1 MKKISIKHLHNLQN
15 EALRGL
21 DFYAE
26 ELTILQHRLEEIAAD
41 NTGKEAMQQ
50 VEHFQNQLIIQK
62 NNIDEL
68 KHAVNEHLMALKNQ
82 LEKVPG
88 FVLEISGDIDDLLYD
103 RYETLTI
110 IINDMRKQFNR
121 FAAKWL

>member
-21 DFYAE
+21 DFYKE
-26 ELTILQHRLEEIAAD
+26 ELTILQHRLEEITAD
-41 NTGKEAMQQ
+41 NTGKEAMEQ

-68 KHAVNEHLMALKNQ
+68 RHAVNEHLSVLKAQ
-82 LEKVPG
+82 LEQAPD
-88 FVLEISGDIDDLLYD
+88 FVLESSGNVDDLLYD
-103 RYETLTI
+103 RYQTLAK
-110 IINDMRKQFNR
+110 IINELRQEFNR
-121 FAAKWL
+121 FAAKWM